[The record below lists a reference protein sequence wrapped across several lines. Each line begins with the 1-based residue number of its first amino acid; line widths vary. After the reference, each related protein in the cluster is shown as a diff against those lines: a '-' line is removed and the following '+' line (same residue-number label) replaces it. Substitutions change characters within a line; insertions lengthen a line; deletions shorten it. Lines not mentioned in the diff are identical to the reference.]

1 MNLKEI
7 NVENFSDMYFS
18 MSYDDENHNDIW
30 ISTLNCNKNY
40 NYVMNNT
47 PKDNML
53 TYYQTNL
60 NLLVPDIKRI
70 LHVSKNKYV

>member
-1 MNLKEI
+1 
-7 NVENFSDMYFS
+7 
-18 MSYDDENHNDIW
+18 
-30 ISTLNCNKNY
+30 
-40 NYVMNNT
+40 MNNT